1 MSPSEKWVWQFLYIQ
16 NACIIF
22 YHVYHIEICHE
33 FHSTKTPSYL
43 WPIFC
48 QTKFGQSMIFGCHKH
63 ESKEEEN
70 GFLFIFGVR
79 IGEKGKVFVV
89 HVIDK
94 GAGVTLFIQE
104 IRWVSSC
111 RQHRN
116 QCSIMQMLTL
126 IKTLFR
132 EEGWSERW
140 EEASKGSFQERDE

>member
-16 NACIIF
+16 KACIIF
-22 YHVYHIEICHE
+22 YHVYPIEICHE
-33 FHSTKTPSYL
+33 FHSTKPLSYL

-70 GFLFIFGVR
+70 GFLFIFGVENWR
-79 IGEKGKVFVV
+79 KGKSFCCPC
-89 HVIDK
+89 HWQRRRGHALYTRNSLSFFLSPTPKPMLDYANAHTHK
-94 GAGVTLFIQE
+94 NTL
-104 IRWVSSC
+104 
-111 RQHRN
+111 
-116 QCSIMQMLTL
+116 
-126 IKTLFR
+126 